1 VKNIINHLSNGC
13 SFSTSKAFMN
23 CHQKLG
29 EHLNLPTITLA
40 KGGRGND
47 RMVTT
52 TMHWFYNNPGRFKDT
67 FVTIGWS
74 SGQRWDY
81 IHGKTDYDRMKG
93 VKRTNEIGK
102 FSYQWGTWRLWENE
116 WIARDKDIDIEMAAT
131 VRLYT
136 NILTLQD
143 FFKLHNIP
151 YLMYWALSNE
161 LHDDGDL
168 KNLKGAVDTDRF
180 YNFETSEHVKE
191 NIKIYNEMK
200 TKNETVTVPNTD
212 YVQSHFEYCAQQG
225 LRKSFNDAHP
235 SQKGHHQWADLLLQF
250 IHDKKIL

>member
-1 VKNIINHLSNGC
+1 
-13 SFSTSKAFMN
+13 
-23 CHQKLG
+23 
-29 EHLNLPTITLA
+29 
-40 KGGRGND
+40 
-47 RMVTT
+47 
-52 TMHWFYNNPGRFKDT
+52 
-67 FVTIGWS
+67 
-74 SGQRWDY
+74 
-81 IHGKTDYDRMKG
+81 MKG

-161 LHDDGDL
+161 LHNDGDL
-168 KNLKGAVDTDRF
+168 KNLKGAVDKDRF

-191 NIKIYNEMK
+191 KFLQIW
-200 TKNETVTVPNTD
+200 
-212 YVQSHFEYCAQQG
+212 YVGMMVQPMH
-225 LRKSFNDAHP
+225 
-235 SQKGHHQWADLLLQF
+235 
-250 IHDKKIL
+250 